1 MLFRPNVTKQVQEIV
16 FLKRKVMEVIQVY
29 TLMKLKYN
37 DNLFKNILI
46 SF

>member
-1 MLFRPNVTKQVQEIV
+1 MLFRPNVTKQVHKIV

>member
-1 MLFRPNVTKQVQEIV
+1 MLFRPNVTKQVQETV